1 MGKGTKDTS
10 GYLDV
15 ESMALREQLNQ
26 LTAALEEVAKAEG
39 AEAMKAASE
48 AARRIARQASQLADE
63 FAGAAHAAAAAAG
76 QGRSQLEGAIRD
88 KPLVAVSLA
97 AAVGFLLATLVRR

>member
-1 MGKGTKDTS
+1 MGKGTKDTF
-10 GYLDV
+10 GYLGT

-48 AARRIARQASQLADE
+48 AARRIAGKASQLADE
-63 FAGAAHAAAAAAG
+63 FAGAAHTAAAAAE

-88 KPLVAVSLA
+88 KPLMAVSLA
-97 AAVGFLLATLVRR
+97 AAAGFLLAMLVRR

>member
-1 MGKGTKDTS
+1 MRKGTKDRY
-10 GYLDV
+10 GYLGT
-15 ESMALREQLNQ
+15 EPMALREQLNQ

-39 AEAMKAASE
+39 AEAIKAASE
-48 AARRIARQASQLADE
+48 AARRIAGQTSQLADE

-88 KPLVAVSLA
+88 KPLMAVSLA
-97 AAVGFLLATLVRR
+97 AAAGFLLATLMRR